1 MAAFSLLPIW
11 VLVYQTG
18 VQIDFDNKRLRNI
31 SGPFASKAE
40 EWQDISEASHLG
52 MIDVREGRE
61 LQPSSRPG
69 VASVNLGKVAVNMF
83 FEDRQYIQ
91 VFRGPSKEAN
101 RIVDTIFKELGVAVY
116 DSEDDDNDQ
125 V

>member
-1 MAAFSLLPIW
+1 ME
-11 VLVYQTG
+11 
-18 VQIDFDNKRLRNI
+18 IDFDNKRLRNI
-31 SGPFASKAE
+31 SGPLASKAE
-40 EWQDISEASHLG
+40 EWKDISEASYLG

-91 VFRGPSKEAN
+91 IFRGTSKKAD
-101 RIVDTIFKELGVAVY
+101 RIVDILFKELGVAVY
-116 DSEDDDNDQ
+116 DPNAEDDD
-125 V
+125 